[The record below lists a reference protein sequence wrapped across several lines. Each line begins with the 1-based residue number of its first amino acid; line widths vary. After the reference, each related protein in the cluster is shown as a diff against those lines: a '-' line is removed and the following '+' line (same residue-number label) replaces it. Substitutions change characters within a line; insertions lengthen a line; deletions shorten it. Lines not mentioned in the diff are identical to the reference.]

1 VQRVRELTDGT
12 GVPVVYDSVGKDT
25 FEGSLDCL
33 APLGMMVL
41 FGNASGAVTQFN
53 PATLAA
59 RGSLFLTRPVLM
71 NYTAK
76 RDDLL
81 ASAAELFEVVQRGAV
96 TVEVGQTYPLSE
108 VAQAHRDLE
117 GRRTTGST
125 VLLPSA
131 T

>member
-1 VQRVRELTDGT
+1 
-12 GVPVVYDSVGKDT
+12 
-25 FEGSLDCL
+25 
-33 APLGMMVL
+33 
-41 FGNASGAVTQFN
+41 VTQFN